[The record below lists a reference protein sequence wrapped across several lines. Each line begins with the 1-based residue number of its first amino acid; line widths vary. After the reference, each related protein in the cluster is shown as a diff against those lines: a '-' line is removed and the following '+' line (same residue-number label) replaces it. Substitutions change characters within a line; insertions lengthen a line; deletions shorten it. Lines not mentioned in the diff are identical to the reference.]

1 MTPFHKITAMF
12 TNEPTVVTNRT
23 LDQVRSYMPK
33 LSVPRYSDIMS
44 VLEYL
49 DSKNALQLT
58 KVGEATYVTNPHYV
72 NK

>member
-1 MTPFHKITAMF
+1 MF
-12 TNEPTVVTNRT
+12 TREPTVVTNKV

-33 LSVPRYSDIMS
+33 LSVPKYSDIMS

-58 KVGEATYVTNPHYV
+58 KVGEATYVTNPHHV
-72 NK
+72 K